1 MSQMTHGFL
10 PAATTHI
17 QGQALTGRTVPPHRS
32 ERPAGLPEEADNE
45 RETEGASVESEQS
58 SGHPPP
64 QQKLRLIGCL
74 SFDEGLCRSASPPAS
89 WLTRGGR

>member
-1 MSQMTHGFL
+1 MKVFAGL
-10 PAATTHI
+10 P
-17 QGQALTGRTVPPHRS
+17 VPQ
-32 ERPAGLPEEADNE
+32 PAGLPEEADNE

-74 SFDEGLCRSASPPAS
+74 SFDDHHEGK
-89 WLTRGGR
+89 LTGCSVPQVRTSSD